1 MRRALTH
8 SACSTPGRNSMTARK
23 PPAAGIGRK
32 KGVPNKATAD
42 VRAAIARFAEGNVE
56 KLQSWLERVAKKDP
70 ARAADIYLRVLEYHV
85 PRLARTEHTGE
96 IGVRGKL
103 VIEG

>member
-1 MRRALTH
+1 MAAPKGTR
-8 SACSTPGRNSMTARK
+8 
-23 PPAAGIGRK
+23 PPAAGIGRR
-32 KGVPNKATAD
+32 KGVPNKVTAD

-56 KLQSWLERVAKKDP
+56 SLQDWLERVAKKDP

-96 IGVRGKL
+96 IGVRGRL